1 MPFTLERTSKYDG
14 ALHNDFDGVGVV
26 GGEGL
31 KKAGVGEWE
40 QLVRISR
47 L

>member
-1 MPFTLERTSKYDG
+1 
-14 ALHNDFDGVGVV
+14 VGVV

-40 QLVRISR
+40 QVVRILR